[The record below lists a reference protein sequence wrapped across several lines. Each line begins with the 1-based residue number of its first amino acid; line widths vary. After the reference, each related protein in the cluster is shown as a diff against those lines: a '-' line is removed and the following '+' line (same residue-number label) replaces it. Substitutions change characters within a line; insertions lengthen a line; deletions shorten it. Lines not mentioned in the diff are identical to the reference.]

1 MTSYR
6 ALEDKWG
13 LLAAGCS
20 LKLFWWVHVCVCFSF
35 SPKYIDITSAAM
47 DAILHVGRQLCFARE
62 SRRKVKLYRQVELSW
77 QLPKIHYLFIFFWVK
92 VSCRVLL
99 WKKKWNGLQSDFEL
113 QTACELVCSE
123 ELLLILTLGQ
133 SIGGAVKYCER
144 LKPLTVVVERPS
156 RLDLQPEGGS
166 RAVSVLIV
174 TGNPRFGVRA

>member
-1 MTSYR
+1 MILDLR
-6 ALEDKWG
+6 NRWIN
-13 LLAAGCS
+13 
-20 LKLFWWVHVCVCFSF
+20 WV
-35 SPKYIDITSAAM
+35 
-47 DAILHVGRQLCFARE
+47 R
-62 SRRKVKLYRQVELSW
+62 
-77 QLPKIHYLFIFFWVK
+77 
-92 VSCRVLL
+92 
-99 WKKKWNGLQSDFEL
+99 NGLQSDFEL

>member
-1 MTSYR
+1 MT
-6 ALEDKWG
+6 
-13 LLAAGCS
+13 
-20 LKLFWWVHVCVCFSF
+20 
-35 SPKYIDITSAAM
+35 
-47 DAILHVGRQLCFARE
+47 
-62 SRRKVKLYRQVELSW
+62 
-77 QLPKIHYLFIFFWVK
+77 
-92 VSCRVLL
+92 
-99 WKKKWNGLQSDFEL
+99 EL

-174 TGNPRFGVRA
+174 TGNPRLRAWGGGGGVT